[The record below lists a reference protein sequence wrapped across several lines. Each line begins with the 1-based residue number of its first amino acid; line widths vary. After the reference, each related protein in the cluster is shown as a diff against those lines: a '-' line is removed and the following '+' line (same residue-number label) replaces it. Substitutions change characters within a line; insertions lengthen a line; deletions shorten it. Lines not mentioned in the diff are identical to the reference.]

1 MKNPKNPTLNQKKRI
16 REKRLNPNNWQVI
29 KDNSEI
35 FEIIHRVTKK
45 IKTYKVS

>member
-1 MKNPKNPTLNQKKRI
+1 MKNPKNPTRNQMNRI

-35 FEIIHRVTKK
+35 FEII
-45 IKTYKVS
+45 

>member
-1 MKNPKNPTLNQKKRI
+1 MKNPKNPTRNQKKRI

-45 IKTYKVS
+45 IKKYKVS